1 MIMAKEK
8 KEKEA
13 FLCPV
18 GKFFLDL
25 QNASGKKSE
34 FYDHLNRSRMEFLK
48 AIRSLVDE
56 RIEGLE
62 KKSRKRKKKMTKI
75 KVE

>member
-1 MIMAKEK
+1 MSKKK
-8 KEKEA
+8 KEEEVV
-13 FLCPV
+13 LCPV

-25 QNASGKKSE
+25 QKASGKKSE
-34 FYDHLNRSRMEFLK
+34 FFDHLSRSRVEFLK

-56 RIEGLE
+56 KIDNIE
-62 KKSRKRKKKMTKI
+62 KKSTEAKKKVTKI

>member
-1 MIMAKEK
+1 MSRKK
-8 KEKEA
+8 KEEEMV
-13 FLCPV
+13 LCPV

-25 QNASGKKSE
+25 QNASGKKTE
-34 FYDHLNRSRMEFLK
+34 FFDHLNRSRMEFLK

-56 RIEGLE
+56 KIEDFE
-62 KKSRKRKKKMTKI
+62 KKSAKGKKKVTKI

>member
-1 MIMAKEK
+1 MAKEK
-8 KEKEA
+8 KEREMV
-13 FLCPV
+13 LCPV
-18 GKFFLDL
+18 GRFFLDL

-34 FYDHLNRSRMEFLK
+34 FFNHMTQARVEFLK

-56 RIEGLE
+56 KIEGLE
-62 KKSRKRKKKMTKI
+62 KKSAKGKKKVTKI

>member
-1 MIMAKEK
+1 MAKEN
-8 KEKEA
+8 KEKEIV
-13 FLCPV
+13 LCPV
-18 GKFFLDL
+18 GKFFLGL

-34 FYDHLNRSRMEFLK
+34 FFDHLTRSRMEFLK

-56 RIEGLE
+56 KIEGLE
-62 KKSRKRKKKMTKI
+62 KKSTKGKKKVTKI

>member
-1 MIMAKEK
+1 MAKEK
-8 KEKEA
+8 KEKEMV
-13 FLCPV
+13 LCPV

-34 FYDHLNRSRMEFLK
+34 FFDHLSRSRIEFLK

-56 RIEGLE
+56 KLEDFE
-62 KKSRKRKKKMTKI
+62 KKSAKGKKKVTKI

>member
-1 MIMAKEK
+1 MPKKK
-8 KEKEA
+8 KEEEMV
-13 FLCPV
+13 LCPV

-25 QNASGKKSE
+25 QKSSGKKSE
-34 FYDHLNRSRMEFLK
+34 FIDHMSRARVEFLK

-56 RIEGLE
+56 KIEDAE
-62 KKSRKRKKKMTKI
+62 KKNAKAKKKVTKI